1 MKKILFILLMIP
13 LFIFS
18 QEKTD
23 TIKSWHVGGLAS
35 LNFSQ
40 ISLTN
45 WSAGGQSSTSGVG
58 IFNVFG
64 NYKKDNLIWDN
75 SLDMRYGLLKEQ
87 SNDMVKSDDKFE
99 LNSKFGVKKTEH
111 LYYSTLFNFKTQ
123 FAPGYKY
130 PNTTDAISRFLAP
143 AYMIL
148 SLGVDYK
155 PSKALSFFI
164 SPLTGKMTIVSDN
177 ILSAQGAFGVDAGK
191 KVRLDVGSYFRAEIK
206 TDLMKNVSLNS
217 KVDLFSSY
225 LRNPENIVVNWDL
238 LINMKI
244 NDYLSANLITNLIY
258 DDNIKTPTGNI
269 INGIVQMSGPRVQ
282 FKEMFGLGLNLKF

>member
-1 MKKILFILLMIP
+1 MKKILLILLIIP
-13 LFIFS
+13 QVLFS
-18 QEKTD
+18 QEKSD
-23 TIKSWHVGGLAS
+23 TIKSWHLGGLTS

-40 ISLTN
+40 VSLTN
-45 WSAGGQSSTSGVG
+45 WAAGGQSSTAGVG

-64 NYKKDNLIWDN
+64 NYKKDNLSWEN
-75 SLDMRYGLLKEQ
+75 SLDMGYGLLKEQ
-87 SNDMVKSDDKFE
+87 NSDVVKSDDRFE

-130 PNTTDAISRFLAP
+130 PNTTDAISRFLSP
-143 AYMIL
+143 AYMTL

-177 ILSAQGAFGVDAGK
+177 ILSSQGAFGVDAGK
-191 KVRLDVGSYFRAEIK
+191 KVRMEVGSYFKAEIK
-206 TDLMKNVSLNS
+206 TDLMKNVSINS

-225 LRNPENIVVNWDL
+225 LHNPENIDVNWDL

-244 NDYLSANLITNLIY
+244 NDFLSANLITNLIY
-258 DDNIKTPTGNI
+258 DDDIKTPTDII
-269 INGIVQMSGPRVQ
+269 INGIPQMNGPRVQ
-282 FKEMFGLGLNLKF
+282 FKEMFGLGLNFKF

>member
-1 MKKILFILLMIP
+1 MKKILLILLIIP
-13 LFIFS
+13 QVLFS
-18 QEKTD
+18 QEKSD
-23 TIKSWHVGGLAS
+23 TIKSWHLGGLTS

-40 ISLTN
+40 VSLTN
-45 WSAGGQSSTSGVG
+45 WAAGGQSSTAGVG

-64 NYKKDNLIWDN
+64 NYKKDNLSWEN
-75 SLDMRYGLLKEQ
+75 SLDMGYGLLKEQ
-87 SNDMVKSDDKFE
+87 NSDVVKSDDRFE

-130 PNTTDAISRFLAP
+130 PNTTDAISRFLSP
-143 AYMIL
+143 AYMTL

-177 ILSAQGAFGVDAGK
+177 ILSSQGAFGVDAGK
-191 KVRLDVGSYFRAEIK
+191 KVRMEVGSYFKAEIK
-206 TDLMKNVSLNS
+206 TDLMKNVSINS

-225 LRNPENIVVNWDL
+225 LHNPENIDVNWDL

-258 DDNIKTPTGNI
+258 DDDIKTPTDNI
-269 INGIVQMSGPRVQ
+269 INGILQMSGPRVQ